1 MMLLRKIEESLW
13 PASVFWLLPGL
24 LVLPIFTLASLF
36 EEENLPNAFQ
46 SVSTSAI
53 LWIPCLVVIAIMC
66 GKFRPIH
73 TAYATILFALY
84 DSLRTREVIY
94 DLILKVIDLGGNPNW
109 ITLGAMVFP
118 AAILLVATILRA
130 TLFRVVVLVS
140 ALAQITTL
148 ALFHTLTVIG
158 PITVAS
164 EAEKEFVEQYLEA
177 RLEIESLCGIQSRSC
192 FSGTPEG
199 LAEEFAASQLNPH
212 STVKLLQDRAGKGP
226 ALFTWTE
233 SAFAETADEA
243 MRHITVHIDGDE
255 RTLVMINEEAPTKS
269 FGQMKIA
276 FSILA
281 GVFQQAWVTL
291 SLLILWR
298 HGDYTW
304 TKGRWRRS

>member
-1 MMLLRKIEESLW
+1 MMLLRKIEERLR
-13 PASVFWLLPGL
+13 PGSVFWLLPGM

-36 EEENLPNAFQ
+36 EEDNLPNAFQ

-53 LWIPCLVVIAIMC
+53 LWIPCLVLIAIIS

-73 TAYATILFALY
+73 TAYATVLFALY
-84 DSLRTREVIY
+84 DSLRTREIIY
-94 DLILKVIDLGGNPNW
+94 DMVLKVIDLGGNPNW
-109 ITLGAMVFP
+109 ITLGAMVLP
-118 AAILLVATILRA
+118 AVILFVVTIWRA
-130 TLFRVVVLVS
+130 TLFRVVILVS
-140 ALAQITTL
+140 ALAQIATL
-148 ALFHTLTVIG
+148 TLFHTLTVIG
-158 PITVAS
+158 PISVAS
-164 EAEKEFVEQYLEA
+164 ETEKEFVEQYLEA
-177 RLEIESLCGIQSRSC
+177 RGEIESLCGIQSRSC
-192 FSGTPEG
+192 FSGSPDG
-199 LAEEFAASQLNPH
+199 LAEKFSASHLNPH

-243 MRHITVHIDGDE
+243 MRHITVHIDESD
-255 RTLVMINEEAPTKS
+255 RALVMINEEAPTRS

-281 GVFQQAWVTL
+281 GVFQQTWVTL

-304 TKGRWRRS
+304 IKGRWRRS